1 MVNVQTDLNNLKT
14 KVDNLDV
21 ETAAIDLKKIRDVVS
36 EEIVKKKV
44 YHKLNTKVNNLEKK
58 ILTCLI

>member
-58 ILTCLI
+58 S